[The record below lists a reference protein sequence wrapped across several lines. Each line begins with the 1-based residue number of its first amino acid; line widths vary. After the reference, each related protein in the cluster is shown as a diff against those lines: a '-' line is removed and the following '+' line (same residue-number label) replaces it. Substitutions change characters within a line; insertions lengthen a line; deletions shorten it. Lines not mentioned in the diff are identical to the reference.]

1 MTDEDYAE
9 AKAVAGNMTLD
20 EVRALMTNVHKI
32 HHRDPNFPM
41 PIIEKIELFLGKPC
55 RRAGWAPRLTRHDR
69 KR

>member
-1 MTDEDYAE
+1 MTEDDYAE
-9 AKAVAGNMTLD
+9 AKAIAGNMTLD

-41 PIIEKIELFLGKPC
+41 PIIEKIELFLGEPP
-55 RRAGWAPRLTRHDR
+55 RRAGCALRLTRCDR